1 MKVVMLYGA
10 PGAGKLTTAKALQK
24 LTGYRLFHNHLT
36 VDLVAAVFD
45 FGTAPFR
52 ELREHVWL
60 EVMDRAARENVNGL
74 IFTFVF
80 EPTLQPGFIDR
91 LIAVL
96 EAQNASLI
104 PVELAC
110 ETEEN
115 LRRVLSPERALYL
128 KTQDTTL
135 VRSGIEEGVYLAP
148 YELPGTI
155 RIDITHTP
163 PGETASRIYEALAV
177 I

>member
-1 MKVVMLYGA
+1 MKVIMLYGA
-10 PGAGKLTTAKALQK
+10 PGVGKLTTAKALQK
-24 LTGYRLFHNHLT
+24 RTGYRLFHNHLT

-45 FGTAPFR
+45 FGTTPFR
-52 ELREHVWL
+52 ELREQIWL
-60 EVMDRAARENVNGL
+60 EMMQRAAREGVNGL

-91 LIAVL
+91 LIATL
-96 EAQNASLI
+96 EAQNAMLI

-110 ETEEN
+110 DTEEN
-115 LRRVLSPERALYL
+115 LRRVQSPERALYL

-135 VRSGIEEGVYLAP
+135 VRSGIEEGVYLSP

-155 RIDITHTP
+155 RIDVTSTP
-163 PGETASRIYEALAV
+163 PDETAARILEALAQT
-177 I
+177 